1 MKTHTTLS
9 AKEMLTEAETQF
21 KEAQQVLQ
29 AFSTASYLEQV
40 VAAAQEMAKT
50 LRQGGKILSCGN
62 GGSACDAMHFAEEL
76 SGRFRK
82 DRPALAA
89 LSLTDSS
96 HMSCVANDYGF
107 EKVFSRAVEAIGKEN
122 DLLLAISTS
131 GRSPNI
137 LAALKAA
144 KKKKMTCIALSAGDG
159 NKLKSLTDIKI
170 LVPYSGYSDRI
181 QEIHIKIIHTFVHL
195 IEKQLFQ

>member
-1 MKTHTTLS
+1 MSVEAL
-9 AKEMLTEAETQF
+9 LTEAEAQF
-21 KEAQQVLQ
+21 QEAQQVLE
-29 AFSTASYLEQV
+29 AFSTAPYFKQIVS
-40 VAAAQEMAKT
+40 AAQEMAKT

-89 LSLTDSS
+89 VSLTDVS

-144 KKKKMTCIALSAGDG
+144 KKKKMKCITLSAGEG

-170 LVPYSGYSDRI
+170 LVPFSGYSDRI